1 MNRSLL
7 EMLPSLLDGMWVTL
21 QVYAGSAV
29 FVLAVT
35 LTAGVARASQAKL
48 LRSASKLYIQ
58 SFRGFPA
65 LVLLFWFFYSL
76 PGLGV
81 SVAPRAAAILALGL
95 NFGAYG
101 AELMRGAIAA
111 VPTGQTE
118 AAVALNFS
126 SVQRMARIILPQA
139 AVRLLPP
146 FGNLNIELLKNTA
159 LVSFIGL
166 HDLTFQGKILQT
178 ATQQTLQIFSLV
190 LLLYLLL
197 ASCVTGA
204 ARLLE
209 RVLGRGLRAGS
220 GQ

>member
-1 MNRSLL
+1 MSHSLL
-7 EMLPSLLDGMWVTL
+7 AMLPSLVDGMWVTL
-21 QVYAGSAV
+21 QVYGGSAV
-29 FVLAVT
+29 FVLVVT
-35 LTAGVARASQAKL
+35 LAVGVARASHTKL
-48 LRSASKLYIQ
+48 PRLASKLYIQ
-58 SFRGFPA
+58 AFRGFPA

-81 SVAPRAAAILALGL
+81 SVGPRAAAILALGL

-111 VPTGQTE
+111 VPAGQTE
-118 AAVALNFS
+118 AAVALSFS
-126 SVQRMARIILPQA
+126 AVQRMTRIILPQA

-178 ATQQTLQIFSLV
+178 ATQQTVEIFGLV
-190 LLLYLLL
+190 LVLYLLL
-197 ASCVTGA
+197 ALCVTGV

-209 RVLGRGLRAGS
+209 HALGRGLRAGS
-220 GQ
+220 ER